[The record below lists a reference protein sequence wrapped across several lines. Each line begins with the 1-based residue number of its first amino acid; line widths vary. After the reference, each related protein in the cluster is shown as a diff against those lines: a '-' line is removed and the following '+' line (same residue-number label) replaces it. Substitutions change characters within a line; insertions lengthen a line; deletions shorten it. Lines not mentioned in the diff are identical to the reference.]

1 MAFKMNRPLIEGTKN
16 HKASVAKAKEAKAN
30 VLDLSKEMEKVYTSN
45 APHLIDYGLKMP
57 EIKLPGE
64 EEEDDNGGGNGDA
77 NPEAKKKETKE
88 QKAARLAQEQSDQAR
103 KNARENQRLREEN
116 KPDTTVKPIE
126 AKNEGEQVSGEKYVD
141 EKEVVTPDVS
151 EKKSGRLPTYD
162 EAWDMN
168 KGNVKGK
175 YKDKN
180 AYKDDMKRIKTEEK
194 GGERDVEREEKRKEA
209 EKGGGEG
216 NISTNSNGG
225 DSKGSAVT
233 KRDNRIWRNAKIGGP
248 VRKKM
253 LKNGYQPK

>member
-1 MAFKMNRPLIEGTKN
+1 MPNQELMD
-16 HKASVAKAKEAKAN
+16 KE
-30 VLDLSKEMEKVYTSN
+30 L
-45 APHLIDYGLKMP
+45 
-57 EIKLPGE
+57 
-64 EEEDDNGGGNGDA
+64 
-77 NPEAKKKETKE
+77 
-88 QKAARLAQEQSDQAR
+88 
-103 KNARENQRLREEN
+103 
-116 KPDTTVKPIE
+116 
-126 AKNEGEQVSGEKYVD
+126 
-141 EKEVVTPDVS
+141 DVS

-175 YKDKN
+175 YKDKT
-180 AYKDDMKRIKTEEK
+180 AYKEDMKRIKTEEK

-216 NISTNSNGG
+216 NISTDSNSG
-225 DSKGSAVT
+225 DSKSSAVT